1 MTIDGDISITTG
13 KLRIPDTIEHYGDSD
28 TKIRFPSLD
37 TITFET
43 AGSERLRIASDG
55 VITGR
60 GELRLTEGTSDVS
73 QGAEIGSL
81 MFLNPTNDNKNA
93 KILH

>member
-1 MTIDGDISITTG
+1 M
-13 KLRIPDTIEHYGDSD
+13 
-28 TKIRFPSLD
+28 
-37 TITFET
+37 
-43 AGSERLRIASDG
+43 G

-81 MFLNPTNDNKNA
+81 MFLNQPTIIKMQ
-93 KILH
+93 K